1 VTGSAHATLVPYW
14 AKRLGKRMLTA
25 RQLSRRG
32 GLLQCALNGE
42 RVDIGGQA
50 VTYLVGQIEL

>member
-1 VTGSAHATLVPYW
+1 
-14 AKRLGKRMLTA
+14 MLTA